1 MRGMPFRNT
10 FFRDL
15 RFPDSMQTK
24 RKKAFDAVIHAL
36 AETVSSH
43 DQSFQQTQDQVNLD
57 ETETRTI
64 GAMSQQ
70 GEQSDIRNTLRVA
83 LENAQA
89 ELANVKALENTEIR
103 EVSPGA
109 FVETADRTFF
119 IGSSHRSI
127 PFGDTE
133 LVGVSVQAPA
143 YAAMQG
149 LHKGDSFTLGDTHY
163 TIEDLY

>member
-1 MRGMPFRNT
+1 MRDPGILFLSFNA
-10 FFRDL
+10 
-15 RFPDSMQTK
+15 FPNCMHTK
-24 RKKAFDAVIHAL
+24 RKKAFEALIHAL
-36 AETVSSH
+36 TETVSSH
-43 DQSFQQTQDQVNLD
+43 DQSYHQTQDQVDLD
-57 ETETRTI
+57 DTETRTI

-89 ELANVKALENTEIR
+89 ELANVKALENTDVR
-103 EVSPGA
+103 EVGPGA

-127 PFGDTE
+127 PFGETE
-133 LVGVSVQAPA
+133 LIGLSVQAPA
-143 YAAMQG
+143 YAGMQG
-149 LHKGDSFTLGDTHY
+149 LHKGDTFTLGDTTY